1 MVVVCIVDYLEEDNE
16 GIGNLLMEFRDI
28 YRNVKIVEMLLIE
41 QRVEFKECLN
51 EYSVV
56 LINVFG
62 RILVLKYSV
71 IIISDILVC

>member
-28 YRNVKIVEMLLIE
+28 YRDVKIVEMLLIE
-41 QRVEFKECLN
+41 QRVEFKECLK